1 MPTGTQSQ
9 REIVVRELIIQN
21 QTGLHARPAAAFVKT
36 ANSFRAK
43 ITVTKGE
50 DSVNG
55 KSIMGLMTLAAAN
68 GTKLVIEAKGDDA
81 VAAADALQ
89 SLVEKNFNEA

>member
-1 MPTGTQSQ
+1 MSGDLEVESEF
-9 REIVVRELIIQN
+9 RISSEL
-21 QTGLHARPAAAFVKT
+21 GLHARPAAAFVKT
-36 ANSFRAK
+36 ANNFRAH

-68 GTKLVIEAKGDDA
+68 GTKLVIETKGDDA
-81 VAAADALQ
+81 VAAADAIQ
-89 SLVEKNFNEA
+89 SLIEKKFDED

>member
-1 MPTGTQSQ
+1 
-9 REIVVRELIIQN
+9 
-21 QTGLHARPAAAFVKT
+21 
-36 ANSFRAK
+36 
-43 ITVTKGE
+43 
-50 DSVNG
+50 
-55 KSIMGLMTLAAAN
+55 MGLMTLAAAN